1 MVALIPLTCPSCN
14 GKLEF
19 KPGDPKITC
28 SFCGNEFLLERGDE
42 ARKTTPL
49 NNMIFRRQSE
59 PCEGA
64 FSLQV
69 PEGWSMVGGIQRA
82 NLMQGMLT
90 AQAIEAKLDFAIKSD
105 PAGSVMLHWVPEIK
119 HVDPRLNPGA
129 AMAGM
134 FSGNYSGM
142 MVTPLMSPV
151 DFLVRAVFPWAHRSA
166 TNMQVAHQQALPL
179 LVENFKKRNAAL
191 GLPAVPFAY
200 EGGMVIFT
208 YTEEGITYR
217 ENAYTVIENMGALA
231 GGMWSNKDTFLER
244 APASQ
249 FDQWQPI
256 MAHIRDS
263 GHITP
268 QWVAQEMRSQ
278 GMLSN
283 AFLDAQRQQQA
294 REQQMLDLQRQMQA
308 ADHQIVD
315 HRQRT
320 NAEIQNDQYLNLMN
334 LEEYLNPYTRQPE
347 LGSNQW
353 KYRWV
358 TEGGDEYYTD
368 DSYRDPNLDSQG
380 NRSDWKLTPVRP
392 RFGEA

>member
-1 MVALIPLTCPSCN
+1 MAGLIPLTCPSCN

-19 KPGDPKITC
+19 KPGDAKVTC
-28 SFCGNEFLLERGDE
+28 TYCGNEFLLDRRDQ
-42 ARKTTPL
+42 AKKTTPL
-49 NNMIFRRQSE
+49 NSLIFRRQSE
-59 PCEGA
+59 PREGA

-69 PEGWSMVGGIQRA
+69 PEGWLLEGGIERA
-82 NLMQGMLT
+82 NLMQGIVT
-90 AQAIEAKLDFAIKSD
+90 AQVIEAKLNFAVKSD
-105 PAGSVMLHWVPEIK
+105 SAGTVMLHWIPEVK

-134 FSGNYSGM
+134 LSGNYSGM

-151 DFLVRAVFPWAHRSA
+151 DFLMKGVFPWAHRGA
-166 TNMQVAHQQALPL
+166 TNVQVIQQQALPQ
-179 LVENFKKRNAAL
+179 LVDNYKKKNAAL
-191 GLPAVPFAY
+191 GIPAMPFAY
-200 EGGMVIFT
+200 QGGMVTFT
-208 YTEEGITYR
+208 YTEGGVAYR
-217 ENAYTVIENMGALA
+217 ENAYTVIENMGMLA
-231 GGMWSNKDTFLER
+231 AGMWSNKDTFLER
-244 APASQ
+244 APAVQ
-249 FDQWQPI
+249 FEQWQPI
-256 MAHIRDS
+256 MAHVRDS
-263 GHITP
+263 GQINP

-283 AFLDAQRQQQA
+283 SFLDAQRQQQA
-294 REQQMLDLQRQMQA
+294 REQQMLDHQRQMQQI
-308 ADHQIVD
+308 DQQIVD

-334 LEEYLNPYTRQPE
+334 LEEYQNPYTHQPE

-368 DSYRDPNLDSQG
+368 DDYQDPNLGSQG
-380 NRSDWKLTPVRP
+380 NRSDWKLTPVRQ

>member
-1 MVALIPLTCPSCN
+1 MAGLIPLTCPSCN

-19 KPGDPKITC
+19 KPGDPKVTC
-28 SFCGNEFLLERGDE
+28 GYCDNEFLLERGDE

-49 NNMIFRRQSE
+49 NSLIFRRQSE
-59 PCEGA
+59 PREGA

-69 PEGWSMVGGIQRA
+69 PEGWLLEGGIERA
-82 NLMQGMLT
+82 NLMQGIT
-90 AQAIEAKLDFAIKSD
+90 AQSIEAKLDFTVKSD
-105 PAGSVMLHWVPEIK
+105 PTGTVMLHWVPEIK

-142 MVTPLMSPV
+142 MVTPLMPPV
-151 DFLVRAVFPWAHRSA
+151 DFLVRGVFPWAHGTVS
-166 TNMQVAHQQALPL
+166 NIQVTQQQALPQ
-179 LVENFKKRNAAL
+179 LVDNYRKKNAAL
-191 GLPAVPFAY
+191 GIPAMPFAY
-200 EGGMVIFT
+200 EGGMVTFT
-208 YTEEGITYR
+208 YTEGGVTYR
-217 ENAYTVIENMGALA
+217 ENAYTVIENMGMLA
-231 GGMWSNKDTFLER
+231 AGMWSNKDTFLER
-244 APASQ
+244 APADQ

-263 GHITP
+263 GQINP

-283 AFLDAQRQQQA
+283 SFLDAQRQQQA
-294 REQQMLDLQRQMQA
+294 REQQMLDQQHQMQQI
-308 ADHQIVD
+308 DQQIVD

-320 NAEIQNDQYLNLMN
+320 NAENQNDQYLNLMN
-334 LEEYLNPYTRQPE
+334 LEEYQNPYTRQPE

-368 DSYRDPNLDSQG
+368 DAYQDPNQGSQG
-380 NRSDWKLTPVRP
+380 NRSDWKLTPVRQ
-392 RFGEA
+392 RVGET